1 MMFVTKI
8 AAPLPSSTAALLLTS
23 PEMMR
28 TSSRTADNVLSTVM
42 AASSTQVAYLP
53 NRVRRDHD
61 EWVDR
66 RSSTTSSSPSRT
78 SSGQR
83 GTTV

>member
-28 TSSRTADNVLSTVM
+28 ASNRTADNVLSTVM
-42 AASSTQVAYLP
+42 AARDQRVAL
-53 NRVRRDHD
+53 RDGHLQSHGR
-61 EWVDR
+61 E
-66 RSSTTSSSPSRT
+66 
-78 SSGQR
+78 QR
-83 GTTV
+83 DKHR